1 MNLTISQLRNIIK
14 ETVETTFN
22 DKVKELLLK
31 PEFQTVKDFI
41 LSKQNKE
48 DFDYY
53 LYDLEALARN
63 NLKVRMAAYLN
74 SENALNSEKDKIVRE
89 LRPLGFKLKS
99 NIN

>member
-63 NLKVRMAAYLN
+63 NLKARMAAYLN
-74 SENALNSEKDKIVRE
+74 SENALNSERI
-89 LRPLGFKLKS
+89 KS
-99 NIN
+99 